1 MKRYKSSQVCIAF
14 MLLILSIFIITG
26 CGSDNQTGH
35 WLGTGLGTGLGTEI
49 STPPV
54 TPEDITRP
62 RVVSTVPITTD
73 PGPTLSVPTNTV
85 ITALFTEEMSQAS
98 IQAAGTVTVTCAPS
112 CANGGTLAGTVS
124 YAVGSRTMT
133 FTPTPA
139 GTLLEPNKTYT
150 VTIST
155 AATDVAGNALA
166 GNQAPLP
173 AASSYIWSFTTAAAP
188 IPAAN
193 ITVASVFPVNT
204 APSVCPSSSISATFN
219 VPNPILRINPL
230 TVTASTFIVTGPG
243 VSGPVVDAAAIDGRT
258 VDVTGLIATFKPAAP
273 LTPGLYT
280 VTIKSGATGVTDT
293 AIPGDQLAADYTWT
307 FTVVPATGVCLAPI
321 PLNSAEPFGA
331 LSCAALT
338 GSTMG
343 PTGTTINGD
352 IGTRLTST
360 SITNFVGG
368 GPPATPGIVNG
379 TIYASDLPVAGDMT
393 SATAVADAYLAY
405 LAAQIIGLTGS
416 VVPTSDLGAV
426 AGFGPNPLTP
436 GTYKAGAYQSGS
448 SLAISTPMTLDAQG
462 DANAVW
468 IFYAPSS
475 LTTSGLGSIL
485 LINNAQAKNVFWVV
499 GSSATL
505 SAPSFSGNVLAAT
518 AISVTTVGVTVDGRL
533 LTSGPTCAAVTWDA
547 HLHTVNVPAP

>member
-1 MKRYKSSQVCIAF
+1 MKRYKSSQVCLAF
-14 MLLILSIFIITG
+14 MLLSLGVFIITG
-26 CGSDNQTGH
+26 CGSNGQTGH
-35 WLGTGLGTGLGTEI
+35 WLGTGIGTETV
-49 STPPV
+49 TPPV
-54 TPEDITRP
+54 TPPVTPGDVTRP

-73 PGPTLSVPTNTV
+73 PGPTLSVPTNTL
-85 ITALFTEEMSQAS
+85 ITALFTEEMAQAS
-98 IQAAGTVTVTCAPS
+98 IQAVGTVTVTCTPS
-112 CANGGTLAGTVS
+112 CVSDTLAGTVS
-124 YAVGSRTMT
+124 YAVGSRTMI

-139 GTLLEPNKTYT
+139 GTLLEASKTYT

-166 GNQAPLP
+166 GNQSPLP
-173 AASSYIWSFTTAAAP
+173 AASSYVWSFSTAAAP
-188 IPAAN
+188 IPPAN
-193 ITVASVFPVNT
+193 ITVASVFPINT
-204 APSVCPSSSISATFN
+204 APAVCPSSSISATFT
-219 VPNPILRINPL
+219 VPDPILRINPL

-243 VSGPVVDAAAIDGRT
+243 VSGPVVAAAAIDGRT

-280 VTIKSGATGVTDT
+280 ARIVSGADGVTDT
-293 AIPGDQLAADYTWT
+293 AIPGNQLAADYTWT
-307 FTVVPATGVCLAPI
+307 FTVVPATGVCLSPI

-331 LSCAALT
+331 ISCAAVS

-352 IGTRLTST
+352 LGTTLTST

-368 GPPATPGIVNG
+368 GSPATPGIVNG
-379 TIYASDLPVAGDMT
+379 TIYASDLPNPGDLT
-393 SATAVADAYLAY
+393 SATAIADVYIAY
-405 LAAQIIGLTGS
+405 LAAQIIGLTGD
-416 VVPTSDLGAV
+416 VVPISDLGAV